1 MKEKSENQIAV
12 WWLADPA
19 SPMLVGV
26 ATYVPAT
33 AFTSFVYDPAWQG
46 IALSGDLPRIA
57 RPIPGPERG
66 KLHGALADAL
76 PDRWGRHVIDAT
88 EKPRRSAD
96 FDYLFLA
103 GDSRFGTLGFSR
115 SREAYEPH
123 GPGVHPR
130 LNSLEAMADLVER
143 INERRPLTEEQKL
156 LVNSSKQLGG
166 ADPKAIV
173 FDGEIEY
180 VAKFPRGRQIDNA
193 LVEFASLMLAAKC
206 RISVPESRA
215 VRVHSGHVLLSRR
228 FDRDGARRI
237 HALSARTAL
246 MAGFDPGFPP
256 EGVYSYPAI
265 ASSIRQVSPRGTDT
279 AALQKEVFRRMAFNV
294 LIENGDDH
302 EGNHAF
308 VHADGGWNLAP
319 AYDIAPQTHNA
330 RDGLQIGDRGLE
342 ESLENALSQSSLF
355 GLSRDEAIDEWFQV
369 AGVVDGWK
377 AHFEA
382 AGVTSRDIDE
392 VARFIDDPDRKRLR
406 NRASIDAAIVEP
418 PRGSK
423 SSRPK

>member
-1 MKEKSENQIAV
+1 MSERPENRVAV

-19 SPMLVGV
+19 SPVLVGV

-33 AFTSFVYDPAWQG
+33 AFTTFVYDPAWRG

-57 RPIPGPERG
+57 TPIAGPERG

-76 PDRWGRHVIDAT
+76 PDRWGRHVIDTT
-88 EKPRRSAD
+88 ESPRRRAD

-103 GDSRFGTLGFSR
+103 GDSRFGVLGFSR
-115 SREAYEPH
+115 STDAYEPH
-123 GPGVHPR
+123 GPGVQPQIK
-130 LNSLEAMADLVER
+130 SLEEMTDLVER
-143 INERRPLTEEQKL
+143 IQERRPLTEEQKL

-173 FDGEIEY
+173 FDGGVEY

-193 LVEFASLMLAAKC
+193 LVEFASLTLAEKC
-206 RISVPESRA
+206 GICVPESRA

-228 FDRDGARRI
+228 FDRDRERRI

-246 MAGFDPGFPP
+246 MVGLDPLFPP
-256 EGVYSYPAI
+256 EAVYSYPAI
-265 ASSIRQVSPRGTDT
+265 ASAVRQVSPRGTDI

-308 VHADGGWNLAP
+308 VHSEGGWNLAP
-319 AYDIAPQTHNA
+319 AYDISPQTHNA

-342 ESLENALSQSSLF
+342 ESLGNALSQSLLF
-355 GLSRDEAIDEWFQV
+355 GLSRDEAIEEWFHV
-369 AGVVDGWK
+369 AGVVDSWK
-377 AHFEA
+377 AHFEEV
-382 AGVTSRDIDE
+382 GVTSSNIEE
-392 VARFIDDPDRKRLR
+392 VARFIDDSDRKRLR
-406 NRASIDAAIVEP
+406 DRASIDAAIIER

-423 SSRPK
+423 SSRPT